1 MRISPILCGF
11 LVLRESTQIKLN
23 FFIFPSE
30 TISSTQPTI
39 IKKEKMDITTTN
51 TTDVKEESVSA
62 NSSKNANLGDPANS
76 LTQLVSDV
84 STPPLNLDNLS
95 SVVQESTIPMEE
107 ETTLYLQ
114 QVASLKKVNAEH
126 ALLNV
131 LDEIIDMTVCG
142 KIGNSDIETDI
153 PDSIIASIHQDNFV
167 AEYIHSSVT
176 KKWVEHR
183 FQQDAERYT
192 TEIKSKTLVQV
203 TDNALKTFDLFGLY
217 IQHSTTQHRNRIQ
230 PEFVTKNE
238 SLQPRAPRQNDS
250 YSAFRTV
257 HPVKK
262 PFLPV
267 LPAVQTVPSFPE
279 PPQKVSRNFTLIL
292 HPIFFLD
299 ISSKCRFRNTS

>member
-1 MRISPILCGF
+1 MRIFPILCGF
-11 LVLRESTQIKLN
+11 LVVGERNQINLQ
-23 FFIFPSE
+23 FFIFTSE
-30 TISSTQPTI
+30 TISSTQPTVV
-39 IKKEKMDITTTN
+39 KKEKVDMASTTS
-51 TTDVKEESVSA
+51 TTDVKEEHVSN
-62 NSSKNANLGDPANS
+62 NSSNNANVGDAANLS
-76 LTQLVSDV
+76 QMVTDV
-84 STPPLNLDNLS
+84 TTPPLTLDSLS
-95 SVVQESTIPMEE
+95 SVVEESTIPTEE
-107 ETTLYLQ
+107 ETNVYLQ

-131 LDEIIDMTVCG
+131 IDEIIDMTVCG
-142 KIGNSDIETDI
+142 KIGNKNIETDI

-183 FQQDAERYT
+183 FQEDAARYSV
-192 TEIKSKTLVQV
+192 EIKSKTLVQV

-217 IQHSTTQHRNRIQ
+217 IQHSSTNHRNRIQ

-238 SLQPRAPRQNDS
+238 SLQPRGPRQSDS

-267 LPAVQTVPSFPE
+267 LPAVQNVPSFQE
-279 PPQKVSRNFTLIL
+279 PPQKVS
-292 HPIFFLD
+292 
-299 ISSKCRFRNTS
+299 KCYLNITSTFVGKYLS

>member
-1 MRISPILCGF
+1 MA
-11 LVLRESTQIKLN
+11 ST
-23 FFIFPSE
+23 
-30 TISSTQPTI
+30 STTS
-39 IKKEKMDITTTN
+39 
-51 TTDVKEESVSA
+51 DVKEEHVST
-62 NSSKNANLGDPANS
+62 NSSNNPAVGDGANLLS
-76 LTQLVSDV
+76 QMVTDV
-84 STPPLNLDNLS
+84 TTPPLNLDILS
-95 SVVQESTIPMEE
+95 SVVEESTVPTDEE
-107 ETTLYLQ
+107 SNVYLQ

-131 LDEIIDMTVCG
+131 IDEIIDMTVCG
-142 KIGNSDIETDI
+142 KIGNNNIETDI

-183 FQQDAERYT
+183 FQEDAARYSV
-192 TEIKSKTLVQV
+192 EIKSKTLVQV

-217 IQHSTTQHRNRIQ
+217 IQHSTTNHRNRIQ

-238 SLQPRAPRQNDS
+238 SLLPKGPRQSDS

-267 LPAVQTVPSFPE
+267 LPAVQNVASFQE
-279 PPQKVSRNFTLIL
+279 PPQKVSKFYL
-292 HPIFFLD
+292 HIN
-299 ISSKCRFRNTS
+299 SKFVGKYLS